1 MWSQDTVDGILV
13 RQHRVHIAIVTVL
26 LICFSTNRL
35 KTFEA
40 SMAET
45 VRETA
50 ERIRK
55 LQVQGAR
62 NVAIAA
68 VKAIQTQTEQTKAKN
83 KTQFL
88 GELKESQVIF
98 AASRETEPLMR
109 NAIRCLL
116 TQAKDASTEKVAE
129 LSKLVV
135 SAASQFLNDLD
146 ASRELTAEIGAKRI
160 RDGMVVFTH
169 CHSSTVT
176 RMLAK
181 AKVQGKKFKVIC
193 TETRPA
199 FQGRIT
205 AKELVDLGIETTFI
219 VDSAARTFMGKVD
232 VVVVG
237 ADAITSEGNVV
248 NKIGSSSIAVL
259 AHEAC
264 KPFYV
269 VSELLKF
276 DPETLQGEGEKIEQ
290 RSPTEVWGEAPPKL
304 TVRNPAFDVT
314 PNRYIHGLI
323 CEEGIIAPQVIIE
336 VIRRKYPWLF

>member
-1 MWSQDTVDGILV
+1 
-13 RQHRVHIAIVTVL
+13 
-26 LICFSTNRL
+26 
-35 KTFEA
+35 
-40 SMAET
+40 MAET
-45 VRETA
+45 VKDTA

-83 KTQFL
+83 KAAFIA
-88 GELKESQVIF
+88 ELKEAQTILV
-98 AASRETEPLMR
+98 ASRETEPLMR
-109 NAIRCLL
+109 NAIRWIN
-116 TQAKDASTEKVAE
+116 TKAQGTDTEKVAE
-129 LSKLVV
+129 LSRLVSSV
-135 SAASQFLNDLD
+135 ANQFLTELD
-146 ASRELTAEIGAKRI
+146 TSRECIAEIGAKRI
-160 RDGMVVFTH
+160 RDGMVIFTH

-176 RMLAK
+176 RMIAK
-181 AKVQGKKFKVIC
+181 AKNQGKTFKVIC

-219 VDSAARTFMGKVD
+219 VDSAARTFMGD
-232 VVVVG
+232 ADLVVVG

-248 NKIGSSSIAVL
+248 NKIGTSTIAVL
-259 AHEAC
+259 AHEAR

-276 DPETLQGEGEKIEQ
+276 DPETLGGECEKIEQ
-290 RSPTEVWGEAPPKL
+290 RSSAEVWSEAPSKL
-304 TVRNPAFDVT
+304 TIRNPAFDVT

-323 CEEGIIAPQVIIE
+323 CEEGIIAPQVVVE
-336 VIRRKYPWLF
+336 VMRRRYPWIFL